1 MIEVVMARRSHV
13 NYIANNMAAI
23 DRLECSVFG
32 HSPKDALRFALVTS
46 LIAWTVMIDG
56 KPEAMMGA
64 NTLSLIEG
72 SGRPWLLM
80 TDVAHRHAV
89 ALLRLGRIY
98 TEAIH
103 SQYRFLHNWV
113 HADNDKAIRWLS
125 RLGFVV
131 GAVEVLRGQPIRPFS
146 KVRTDV

>member
-1 MIEVVMARRSHV
+1 MARRAHV
-13 NYIANNMAAI
+13 NHIAKHMAAI
-23 DRLECSVFG
+23 DKLECGVFG
-32 HSPKDALRFALVTS
+32 HSPKEALRFALITS

-56 KPEAMMGA
+56 RPEAMMGA
-64 NTLSLIEG
+64 NTKSLIEG

-89 ALLRLGRIY
+89 TLLRLGKIY
-98 TEAIH
+98 TEAMH
-103 SQYRFLHNWV
+103 SQYSYLQNWV

-131 GAVEVLRGQPIRPFS
+131 GAVEVIRGQPMRPFS
-146 KVRTDV
+146 KVRLDV

>member
-13 NYIANNMAAI
+13 NHIANHMSAI
-23 DRLECSVFG
+23 DRIECSVFG
-32 HSPKDALRFALVTS
+32 HSPKEALRFALVTS
-46 LIAWTVMIDG
+46 MIAWTVMING

-80 TDVAHRHAV
+80 TDIARRQSIT
-89 ALLRLGRIY
+89 LLRLGRIY
-98 TEAIH
+98 TEALH
-103 SQYRFLHNWV
+103 RQYRFLHNWV

-131 GAVEVLRGQPIRPFS
+131 GAVEVIRGQPMRPFS
-146 KVRTDV
+146 KVQTDV